1 MSDVLYPRRKVF
13 FALFLSPLI
22 VGLFAGGIE
31 VLLSISDFVGNPRL
45 LGVVSRT
52 EIILMPLV
60 TPALIQLVYT
70 PPFLVY
76 AVAVVL
82 FKVKKSPRNCF
93 FVALVGSVLATIW
106 SFLLVVG
113 VVETVVGAKY
123 SNYSIGLLVLFFFV
137 LAICW
142 FAAVYSLP
150 EKGRKGA
157 NLFSPREMIK

>member
-1 MSDVLYPRRKVF
+1 MSDFLYPRRKVF

-31 VLLSISDFVGNPRL
+31 VLLSIRDFVGNPRL

-60 TPALIQLVYT
+60 TPVLIQLVYT

-82 FKVKKSPRNCF
+82 FKV
-93 FVALVGSVLATIW
+93 
-106 SFLLVVG
+106 
-113 VVETVVGAKY
+113 
-123 SNYSIGLLVLFFFV
+123 
-137 LAICW
+137 
-142 FAAVYSLP
+142 
-150 EKGRKGA
+150 
-157 NLFSPREMIK
+157 